1 MIPLGPVV
9 ARSRLRAERTA
20 AWTYLADADR
30 RAEWWPELRLVP
42 RVGGEISE
50 RWSEE
55 TVSRDASGK
64 IDVWVDG
71 HAIGFTWREAGDLR
85 DTAVLLTL
93 RSQGTETGI
102 TVTETGFDALPN
114 GAERAAGSHEGW
126 QVLLRDLNLAVA
138 AAADAGVFGVAVEPA
153 DSGPVSAEP
162 VSAEPVSAESFSAEP
177 VASERTDAVK
187 ADADAR
193 AADPASAAGAPED
206 VAAEPAGSADR
217 GDAARAGE
225 VGAPSGDVSDG
236 FADDLNDTVRV
247 ERLPAAGAPG
257 PDAAPTDAAPLVAAA
272 PEAQPAPAASA
283 PEQAPAAHERTEYPA
298 DLDFD
303 ALIRGDHPDTNAR

>member
-20 AWTYLADADR
+20 AWAYLADAGR
-30 RAEWWPELRLVP
+30 RAEWWPELRLDP

-93 RSQGTETGI
+93 RSQGAETGI

-138 AAADAGVFGVAVEPA
+138 AAADAGEFGEAAAQVANEEPEGTPAEAAAGPDQSAPDEPEAPAGAELSTDAEAEPA
-153 DSGPVSAEP
+153 DVDPA
-162 VSAEPVSAESFSAEP
+162 
-177 VASERTDAVK
+177 
-187 ADADAR
+187 ADA
-193 AADPASAAGAPED
+193 AGLP
-206 VAAEPAGSADR
+206 
-217 GDAARAGE
+217 
-225 VGAPSGDVSDG
+225 
-236 FADDLNDTVRV
+236 DDLNDTVRV
-247 ERLPAAGAPG
+247 ERLPAPA
-257 PDAAPTDAAPLVAAA
+257 AAA
-272 PEAQPAPAASA
+272 PGADTEAADPGASEPVAADPVAMDPEPAVPGETAAAGS
-283 PEQAPAAHERTEYPA
+283 EAAHDEAE
-298 DLDFD
+298 LDFD
-303 ALIRGDHPDTNAR
+303 ALIRGEHPGTDSR